1 MTSALHIDRGANPA
15 ELDEFLLAQGQ
26 RESVG
31 PGAECWLARR
41 GAEIAAGLATYR
53 RDDLHGVAG
62 ACGLIGHFGARD
74 ADAAVALLREAATA
88 LLRDG
93 ATRVIGP
100 MNGSTWARYR
110 FVPAMPS
117 PDEVSEPPYLSEPT
131 NPSQYPEYFEAAGFA
146 PIVEYESRIQRDLTI
161 VDPKAAPA
169 VSKVADAGI
178 RIEPLELER
187 FVEVL
192 GEIHALSIESF
203 VDNPFYRPIG
213 REEFL
218 AMYTPMRPI
227 LDPDFV
233 QLARDATGAL
243 VGFVFAFVDPLGAA
257 RGAPGRVVL
266 KTLVTAPSL
275 RGLGLGALLVD
286 RTRSLALA
294 KGHQAVIHA
303 LMHVSNVSK
312 RMSERTATRF
322 RRYLLYEWAM
332 R

>member
-1 MTSALHIDRGANPA
+1 VSASLRVERAVEPGVLATFLHALGQQEPPA
-15 ELDEFLLAQGQ
+15 PE
-26 RESVG
+26 
-31 PGAECWLARR
+31 AECWVAYR
-41 GAEIAAGLATYR
+41 GHEIAACLGTYALN
-53 RDDLHGVAG
+53 DLTG
-62 ACGLIGHFGARD
+62 APGRCGLIGHFGARE
-74 ADAAVALLREAATA
+74 ADAAVRLLHEAADSLRSRGA
-88 LLRDG
+88 L
-93 ATRVIGP
+93 RVIGP

-110 FVPAMPS
+110 FVAAAESPEEADEPA
-117 PDEVSEPPYLSEPT
+117 YLSEPT
-131 NPSQYPEYFEAAGFA
+131 NLAEYPAYFAAAGFS
-146 PIVEYESRIQRDLTI
+146 PIIEYESRIQRDLSI

-169 VSKVADAGI
+169 VAKVADAGI
-178 RIEPLELER
+178 HIEPLALDR

-192 GEIHALSIESF
+192 GEIHALSLESF
-203 VDNPFYRPIG
+203 VDNPFYRPIE
-213 REEFL
+213 RDAFI

-257 RGAPGRVVL
+257 HGAPGRVVL
-266 KTLVTAPSL
+266 KTLVTAPAL

-294 KGHQAVIHA
+294 KGHRAVIHA

-312 RMSERTATRF
+312 RMSERTTTRF
-322 RRYLLYEWAM
+322 RRYQLYEWAK

>member
-1 MTSALHIDRGANPA
+1 MSASLRIERAVETGVLAT
-15 ELDEFLLAQGQ
+15 FLLELGQ
-26 RESVG
+26 QEPPG
-31 PGAECWLARR
+31 PETECWVAYR
-41 GAEIAAGLATYR
+41 GGEIAACLGSYR
-53 RDDLHGVAG
+53 LEDLSG
-62 ACGLIGHFGARD
+62 APGPSGLIGHFGARD
-74 ADAAVALLREAATA
+74 AEAAVALLRKAAST
-88 LLRDG
+88 LVRDG

-110 FVPAMPS
+110 FVAAAAS
-117 PDEVSEPPYLSEPT
+117 PEESNEPPYLSEPT
-131 NPSQYPEYFEAAGFA
+131 NPPAYPAYFHAAGFV
-146 PIVEYESRIQRDLTI
+146 PIVEYESRMQRDLTI

-169 VSKVADAGI
+169 VAKVADAGI
-178 RIEPLELER
+178 RIESLAIDR

-192 GEIHALSIESF
+192 GEIHALSLESF
-203 VDNPFYRPIG
+203 RDNPYYRPVERDAFI
-213 REEFL
+213 
-218 AMYTPMRPI
+218 AMYTPMQSL

-257 RGAPGRVVL
+257 YGAPGRVIL
-266 KTLVTAPSL
+266 KTLVTAPAL

-294 KGHQAVIHA
+294 KGHHAVIHA

-322 RRYLLYEWAM
+322 RRYVLYEWAT

>member
-1 MTSALHIDRGANPA
+1 MTNALQIVRHASPA

-26 RESVG
+26 LEPVEPS
-31 PGAECWLARR
+31 AECWLARR
-41 GAEIAAGLATYR
+41 GAAVVAGLATYR
-53 RDDLHGVAG
+53 RDDFRGVAG
-62 ACGLIGHFGARD
+62 ECGLIGHFGACD
-74 ADAAVALLREAATA
+74 ADAAVALLREAAAT
-88 LLRDG
+88 LVREG

-110 FVPAMPS
+110 FVSAASSPA
-117 PDEVSEPPYLSEPT
+117 EASEPPYLSEPT
-131 NPSQYPEYFEAAGFA
+131 NSLKYPEYFEAAGFV

-169 VSKVADAGI
+169 VAKVADAGI
-178 RIEPLELER
+178 RIEPLAIDR

-192 GEIHALSIESF
+192 GEIHALSLESF
-203 VDNPFYRPIG
+203 VDNPYYRPID

-233 QLARDATGAL
+233 QLARDASGAL

-257 RGAPGRVVL
+257 HGAPGRVVL
-266 KTLVTAPSL
+266 KTLVTAPAL

-286 RTRSLALA
+286 RTRSLAVA
-294 KGHQAVIHA
+294 KGHRAVIHA

-312 RMSERTATRF
+312 RMSERTASRF
-322 RRYLLYEWAM
+322 RRYVLYEWAT